1 MTQYDTTVRY
11 FDHAAN
17 LMGLS
22 KNMQALLL
30 IPERELKVQV
40 TLERDN
46 GEIAT
51 FIGYR
56 VQHDSARG
64 PMKGGL
70 RYHQE
75 TDADEVRA
83 LATLMTWKT
92 AVVNIP
98 YGGAKGGISINPQ
111 ELSQGELER
120 VTRKFVDA
128 IHDMVGPDSDIP
140 APDMGTN
147 AQVMAWFMS
156 QYQKYKGFNPACV
169 TGKPLELHGS
179 EGREEATG
187 RGVATLTAAML
198 ERVKQPV
205 QGATV
210 AIQGFGNV
218 GSFASQFLHAKGMKV
233 IAVSDKDGGI
243 FNPQGLDIP
252 GLLQFCRD
260 HVSVRDFAGGEQ
272 INNEKLLTMP
282 VDVLIPAALGGVLNK
297 DNAKDIRA
305 KYIVEAANNP
315 TVIDADAIFE
325 QRKLLVLPDILA
337 NAGGV
342 TASYF
347 EWVQNRQHF
356 RWDLTRVR
364 TELDRIL
371 LESFDKV
378 WKIAEDKH
386 VSLRTAAY
394 LLGIGRVGRATVLAG
409 IS

>member
-1 MTQYDTTVRY
+1 MSQYETTVRY

-51 FIGYR
+51 YIGYR
-56 VQHDSARG
+56 VQHNSARG
-64 PMKGGL
+64 PKKGGL
-70 RYHQE
+70 RYHHE
-75 TDADEVRA
+75 VDAEEVRA

-128 IHDMVGPDSDIP
+128 IHDIVGPDSDIP

-187 RGVATLTAAML
+187 RGVAILTGALL
-198 ERVKQPV
+198 ERLKQPIV
-205 QGATV
+205 GATV

-218 GSFASQFLHAKGMKV
+218 GSFCAQFLHAKGMKV
-233 IAVSDKDGGI
+233 VAVSDKDGGI
-243 FNPQGLDIP
+243 HNPQGLDIP
-252 GLLQFCRD
+252 ALLQFARE
-260 HVSVRDFAGGEQ
+260 HAVRDFPGGDT
-272 INNEKLLTMP
+272 ISNEKLLTSP
-282 VDVLIPAALGGVLNK
+282 VDVLIPAALGGVLTK
-297 DNAKDIRA
+297 DNAKDVRA
-305 KYIVEAANNP
+305 RYIVEAANNP

-325 QRKLLVLPDILA
+325 QRKMLVLPDILA
-337 NAGGV
+337 NSGGV

-371 LESFDKV
+371 IESFEKV